1 MIYLRKLVSSGTDR
15 SQLVKKNII
24 GAFAVKGLSVLI
36 TFLLVP
42 MSIDFVSSEVYGVWL
57 ALSSIVTWIGLFDV
71 GFGNGLRN
79 KIAECMAIN
88 DIERAQRYVSTTYA
102 CMVMIFMPLGLLLYF
117 ICPLIDWCSLLNVI
131 PTLSEEIKN
140 TVQMTLLFFCITFII
155 KIQNTVL
162 LGLQLNALAS
172 LSDTLGNL
180 IVLTTIFTLKHFV
193 NGSLQ
198 ILALIIYICPIAVYL
213 IIAIW
218 MYVIKY
224 PKLRPTIR
232 GFNRNY
238 VRDIVSLGVKFFII
252 QIACLVLYSTINVLI
267 SNVSGP
273 GYVTEYNVVYKYMSI
288 PLMIFTI
295 IVVPL
300 WSAFTDA
307 YTRNDYLWMNT
318 ILSKYKKIMYCMILF
333 TLLLIALY
341 PIFFKIWL
349 GDKVEIHLSMILVV
363 AFYIITTIWNTLYS
377 HIINGI
383 GKIKLQLYCSLL
395 GTFLNIPLALLLGQ
409 NFGAIGIISSV
420 IIFNSLP
427 LVLLPIQVKKI
438 LTKRAIGIWNK

>member
-213 IIAIW
+213 ILAIW